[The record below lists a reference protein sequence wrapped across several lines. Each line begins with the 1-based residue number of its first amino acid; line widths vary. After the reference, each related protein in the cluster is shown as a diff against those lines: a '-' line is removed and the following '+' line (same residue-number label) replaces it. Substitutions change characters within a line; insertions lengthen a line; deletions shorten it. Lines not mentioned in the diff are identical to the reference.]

1 MLSTMQNINPHT
13 DHNFCERFEKS
24 NLYTKLVEEYG
35 DVVGEWGDF
44 WVKWDTVPRELFQGV
59 YKRVSYISFY
69 YLEYLTAINP
79 SVIADIGCGHNWF
92 KRYIPNIVG
101 YDNFHKNAD
110 VKENF
115 DEAFIEKHRGEFE
128 AAFSINALHF
138 ISLDELSATLLKFRE
153 ILKPGGRAYLTFNS
167 KRMIEGSPLN
177 LLYKVTGTTSLHEYE
192 VGKVNTYLYNQLIST
207 NLKFLVLE
215 FNDIR
220 DEWMDGNCRIVF
232 EK

>member
-1 MLSTMQNINPHT
+1 MQNINPHT
-13 DHNFCERFEKS
+13 AHNFCERFEKS

-44 WVKWDTVPRELFQGV
+44 WVKWDTVPRELFQGT

-110 VKENF
+110 VQENF
-115 DEAFIEKHRGEFE
+115 DDAFIEKHQNEFD

-138 ISLDELSATLLKFRE
+138 IPLDQLSTTLLKFRE

-167 KRMIEGSPLN
+167 KRMIECTPLN
-177 LLYKVTGTTSLHEYE
+177 LVYKVTGRTALSGYN
-192 VGKVNTYLYNQLIST
+192 VNQVNEYLYQQILTSSIDPI
-207 NLKFLVLE
+207 VLE
-215 FNDIR
+215 FNDIQ

>member
-1 MLSTMQNINPHT
+1 MQNINAHA

-24 NLYTKLVEEYG
+24 DLYTQLVDEYG

-44 WVKWDTVPRELFQGV
+44 WVKWDTVPRELFQGT
-59 YKRVSYISFY
+59 YKRVSYIAFY
-69 YLEYLTAINP
+69 YLEYLLKTKP
-79 SVIADIGCGHNWF
+79 KVIADIGCGHNWF

-110 VKENF
+110 IQENF

-138 ISLDELSATLLKFRE
+138 INLDQVSETILKFKE
-153 ILKPGGRAYLTFNS
+153 ILKPGGRGFLTFNS
-167 KRMIEGSPLN
+167 KRMIEQSPMN
-177 LLYKVTGTTSLHEYE
+177 LIYKVTGKTTMNAYDVYKVHEY
-192 VGKVNTYLYNQLIST
+192 LYQQIMQSDINPI
-207 NLKFLVLE
+207 VLE
-215 FNDIR
+215 FNNIQ